1 MLDSLRSLGTT
12 AVRYSAVTGSIHA
25 GPRLARQPTEDFS
38 MNRILPVVLATFVV
52 AACSD
57 SSPIAPTSEVPS
69 TAKAAVVDGDIIVSN
84 SDDAGP
90 GSLRDAVAQAS
101 TNASIQTI
109 GFLPKVSKI
118 HLQSPITFT
127 GAQGLTINGNK
138 ATVDGSG
145 AGGTAFTTTKGGDL
159 TLIDITFRDAP
170 GSGVDVDVPNPF
182 TGTVDITL
190 VNVDIIGNGSHGFV
204 VNDQD
209 DPTTPDVE
217 PPVNP
222 VNTGSAASI
231 NLVAINTRFIGNG
244 YTVSD
249 RDGLRVNEGGVGDIT
264 VTFRGVIAES
274 NAADGIELD
283 ERAAGNVNID
293 VSDTKLIKNGPF
305 DPNDLDDGFDI
316 DEWDDGSITG
326 TVVNS
331 IAHQNYEEGFD
342 FNENNAGNLAVNFT
356 EVTASSNGEEG
367 IDLEED
373 DDVAGGGNLI
383 TVMERIKT
391 FANGDGADG
400 GLKIRE
406 KSGGD
411 LNVSISSALSQHNV
425 GSGIFIR
432 ESGGGNAVVNI
443 DNVNSNAN
451 RAGALDP
458 FSAGHG
464 IEIIENG
471 AGNLTGT
478 VTNVTVSSNAGFG
491 IFASHEA
498 AGTGVVTASRADG
511 NGNAL
516 GKFGGIVTEVP

>member
-1 MLDSLRSLGTT
+1 
-12 AVRYSAVTGSIHA
+12 
-25 GPRLARQPTEDFS
+25 
-38 MNRILPVVLATFVV
+38 MNRILPVVLATLAVV
-52 AACSD
+52 ACSD
-57 SSPIAPTSEVPS
+57 SSPVAPATPIPS
-69 TAKAAVVDGDIIVSN
+69 TANTALVDADIIVSN

-90 GSLRDAVAQAS
+90 GSFREAIAQAS
-101 TNASIQTI
+101 ANASIQSI
-109 GFLPKVSKI
+109 GFLPKVSTI
-118 HLQSPITFT
+118 HLESPITFT

-138 ATVDGSG
+138 ASIDGSG

-190 VNVDIIGNGSHGFV
+190 INVDIIGNGSHGFV

-209 DPTTPDVE
+209 DPSTPDAE

-222 VNTGSAASI
+222 PAAGSAASI
-231 NLVAINTRFIGNG
+231 NLVAVNTRFIGNG

-249 RDGLRVNEGGVGDIT
+249 RDGLRVNEGGVGDIS
-264 VTFRGVIAES
+264 VKLDGVIAEA

-283 ERAAGNVNID
+283 ERGVGNVNID
-293 VSDTKLIKNGPF
+293 VSDTRLVKNGPF

-331 IAHQNYEEGFD
+331 IAFRNFEEGFD

-373 DDVAGGGNLI
+373 DDVSGGGDLI
-383 TVMERIKT
+383 AVMNRIRT
-391 FANGDGADG
+391 MDNGDGADG

-406 KSGGD
+406 KSGGNLD
-411 LNVSISSALSQHNV
+411 VTISGALSQHNV
-425 GSGIFIR
+425 GSGIFVR
-432 ESGGGNAVVNI
+432 ESGGGNAVVRI
-443 DNVNSNAN
+443 DNVVSNAN
-451 RAGALDP
+451 KAGALDP
-458 FSAGHG
+458 FSLGHG

-478 VTNVTVSSNAGFG
+478 VTNTTVSSNAGFG
-491 IFASHEA
+491 VFASHET
-498 AGTGVVTASRADG
+498 AGTGSVTVSKDVNG
-511 NGNAL
+511 GGNAL
-516 GKFGGIVTEVP
+516 GLLGGIVTVAP